1 MRYCSPLQDV
11 GRAGL
16 LTRLPFFQL
25 MTCSIPLPSWSDGGA
40 SESLKLLFSSS
51 QYLEGV
57 FACTGGPRIFSS
69 IDLVTLPNIVLGAVA
84 LTVSLRTVSF
94 AIGLLLTLRGRQAT
108 LALVTS
114 FRLGHL
120 QGFGLGTAPDEIL
133 YVGSEGT
140 LKREVESLA
149 AAESC
154 LLCLDAV
161 FLRLI
166 QTII

>member
-1 MRYCSPLQDV
+1 M
-11 GRAGL
+11 GA
-16 LTRLPFFQL
+16 
-25 MTCSIPLPSWSDGGA
+25 A

-94 AIGLLLTLRGRQAT
+94 AHWSSFDSERQASHLGPCYFVSAWP
-108 LALVTS
+108 LAG
-114 FRLGHL
+114 FRRRDSVCWIG
-120 QGFGLGTAPDEIL
+120 
-133 YVGSEGT
+133 
-140 LKREVESLA
+140 
-149 AAESC
+149 
-154 LLCLDAV
+154 LDAV
-161 FLRLI
+161 FLRLS